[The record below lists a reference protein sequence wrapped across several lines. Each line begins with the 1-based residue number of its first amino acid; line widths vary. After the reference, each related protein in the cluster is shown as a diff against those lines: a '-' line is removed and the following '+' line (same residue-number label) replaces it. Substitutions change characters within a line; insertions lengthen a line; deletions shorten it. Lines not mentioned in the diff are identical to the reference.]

1 MPNSLKE
8 DLCKKTKDTCSK
20 SCNNNPVDNQCD
32 VPTLKWTCSCGDNK
46 PSVPSYKFPI
56 PFTMCNLDHQ
66 NCATN
71 CQHLGKQHNAD
82 QVCRLQCDSSF
93 PCNSEKAPVDKN
105 NGAAPKLD
113 ISHISGK
120 NQATLLNLDWN
131 VSSFF
136 FFNILNTLLD
146 FTVAKTRNIG
156 IIAHIDAGK
165 TTTTERMLH
174 YAGVTR
180 KIGDVD
186 DGDTVMD
193 YLQAERD
200 RGITINSAAIT
211 FGWRGHRINLI
222 DTPGHVDF
230 TIEVERAVRVLD
242 GAVTILDG
250 VAGVEA
256 QTQTVWHQADRYNV
270 PRVAFVNKMDRVG
283 AAFGRT
289 VREIRSKLG
298 ARPLVVQIPGP
309 MEESSNGMTSVAD
322 IVTMELLEWD
332 NATGATIKRTPL
344 VEGPTFEEAV
354 RGRTALVE
362 SLAELDDTIV
372 ELFFDQAEG
381 DHMQVKASDIKQAIR
396 RVTLQGKAVPVLCG
410 AAFKNIGVQP
420 VMDAVIDYL
429 PSPLDRPSAIAH
441 HNNGKKTDIAL
452 QENGK
457 LVALAFKVTHDPRR
471 GALVYVRVYSGKLND
486 RSTIFNTTTN
496 SKERV
501 NRLLQMYA
509 KDVEEIPHITA
520 GNIGVI
526 VGLRDT
532 RTGDTLVQSND
543 SASIKSKLQ
552 LGRID
557 IPSPVFF
564 MAIEPASASEEKPI
578 EEALKKLL
586 REDPSLHV
594 WTDSESGQTLISGM
608 GELHL
613 EIVKDRLLNDFKCKA
628 DMGKMR
634 ISYRETCQSEAVINH
649 VYDKELLGKRVRAAC
664 RIALRPLA
672 DDADMEEALDAGWD
686 KEGGSL
692 LQVDVDDMKEYTD
705 DAEVASS
712 SSAISQE
719 EAQQA
724 VKDGLLSGLSRGA
737 LLSFPLT
744 RVQIRADKI
753 QLFGADTTPGSIA
766 ACVSHAVFD
775 AVKQASPALLEPMME
790 VHIEVAE
797 DQIGSVVGD
806 LSGTRR
812 GHVIGLESS
821 SPENQFVQQEVNSVI
836 YAPPDSA
843 MAGGVHHQEH
853 ATQKRVIKAHVP
865 LSSMIGYSS
874 ALRSL
879 TAGNG
884 TFSMRI
890 IGYGDMSQDRERTV
904 IKEIKGY

>member
-1 MPNSLKE
+1 MLR
-8 DLCKKTKDTCSK
+8 
-20 SCNNNPVDNQCD
+20 
-32 VPTLKWTCSCGDNK
+32 
-46 PSVPSYKFPI
+46 
-56 PFTMCNLDHQ
+56 
-66 NCATN
+66 CAV
-71 CQHLGKQHNAD
+71 A
-82 QVCRLQCDSSF
+82 CRYRVLSHS
-93 PCNSEKAPVDKN
+93 P
-105 NGAAPKLD
+105 APKWKL
-113 ISHISGK
+113 SAYLFSTK
-120 NQATLLNLDWN
+120 TN
-131 VSSFF
+131 
-136 FFNILNTLLD
+136 D

-270 PRVAFVNKMDRVG
+270 PRIAFVNKMDRVG

-332 NATGATIKRTPL
+332 DATNGATIKRTPL
-344 VEGPTFEEAV
+344 EEGPTFEEAV

-381 DHMQVKASDIKQAIR
+381 DHMQVKADDIKQAIR

-441 HNNGKKTDIAL
+441 LNNGTKTDIAL

-564 MAIEPASASEEKPI
+564 MAIEPVSVSEEKPI

-634 ISYRETCQSEAVINH
+634 ISYRETCQSEAVVNH
-649 VYDKELLGKRVRAAC
+649 IYDKELLGKRVRAAC
-664 RIALRPLA
+664 RIALRPMS
-672 DDADMEEALDAGWD
+672 DDTDEAEALEAGWE

-692 LQVDVDDMKEYTD
+692 LQVDVGDMKEYRD
-705 DAEVASS
+705 GDEAASS
-712 SSAISQE
+712 GSSAISQE

-724 VKDGLLSGLSRGA
+724 VKDGLMSGLSRGA

-744 RVQIRADKI
+744 RLQIRADKV
-753 QLFGADTTPGSIA
+753 QLFGADTTPGAIA

-821 SPENQFVQQEVNSVI
+821 SPESQFVQQEVNSLI

-843 MAGGVHHQEH
+843 MAGGTHHQEH
-853 ATQKRVIKAHVP
+853 AMQKRVIKAHVP
-865 LSSMIGYSS
+865 LSSMVGYSS

-884 TFSMRI
+884 TFSMRV

>member
-1 MPNSLKE
+1 
-8 DLCKKTKDTCSK
+8 
-20 SCNNNPVDNQCD
+20 
-32 VPTLKWTCSCGDNK
+32 
-46 PSVPSYKFPI
+46 
-56 PFTMCNLDHQ
+56 
-66 NCATN
+66 
-71 CQHLGKQHNAD
+71 
-82 QVCRLQCDSSF
+82 
-93 PCNSEKAPVDKN
+93 
-105 NGAAPKLD
+105 
-113 ISHISGK
+113 
-120 NQATLLNLDWN
+120 
-131 VSSFF
+131 
-136 FFNILNTLLD
+136 
-146 FTVAKTRNIG
+146 
-156 IIAHIDAGK
+156 
-165 TTTTERMLH
+165 
-174 YAGVTR
+174 
-180 KIGDVD
+180 
-186 DGDTVMD
+186 MD
-193 YLQAERD
+193 YLAAERE

-256 QTQTVWHQADRYNV
+256 QTQTVWQQADRYNV
-270 PRVAFVNKMDRVG
+270 PRIAFVNKMDRMG

-309 MEESSNGMTSVAD
+309 MDEASTGMNSVAD
-322 IVTMELLEWD
+322 LVTMELLQWD
-332 NATGATIKRTPL
+332 ESSNGSTIKRTSL
-344 VEGPTFEEAV
+344 TEGPIYEEAV

-362 SLAELDDTIV
+362 ALAELDENIV
-372 ELFFDQAEG
+372 EIFFDQADG
-381 DHMQVKASDIKQAIR
+381 DHMQVPADDIKKSIR
-396 RVTLQGKAVPVLCG
+396 RVTIQGTAVPVLCG

-420 VMDAVIDYL
+420 VMDAVVDYL
-429 PSPLDRPSAIAH
+429 PSPLDRPNAIATL
-441 HNNGKKTDIAL
+441 NTGKKTDIVL
-452 QENGK
+452 QESGK
-457 LVALAFKVTHDPRR
+457 LVALAFKVSHDPRR
-471 GALVYVRVYSGKLND
+471 GALVFVRVYSGKLND

-496 SKERV
+496 TKERV

-509 KDVEEIPHITA
+509 KDVEEIPFISA

-543 SASIKSKLQ
+543 STAIKSKLQ
-552 LGRID
+552 LSKID
-557 IPSPVFF
+557 VPSPVFF
-564 MAIEPASASEEKPI
+564 MAIEPASTSEEKPI
-578 EEALKKLL
+578 EEALRKLL

-594 WTDSESGQTLISGM
+594 WNDSESGQTLISGM

-613 EIVKDRLLNDFKCKA
+613 EIVKDRLLNEFKCKA
-628 DMGKMR
+628 EMGKMR
-634 ISYRETCQSEAVINH
+634 ISYRETCQSEAVIDH
-649 VYDKELLGKRVRAAC
+649 RYDKELLGKRVRAAC
-664 RIALRPLA
+664 RIALRPLEE
-672 DDADMEEALDAGWD
+672 DADEEAAVEAGWV
-686 KEGGSL
+686 KEGGCL
-692 LQVDVDDMKEYTD
+692 IQ
-705 DAEVASS
+705 ASADIVES
-712 SSAISQE
+712 TEGEESISQNNTINE
-719 EAQQA
+719 DEVREA
-724 VKDGLLSGLSRGA
+724 VMTGLLSGLSRGA

-744 RVQIRADKI
+744 RLQVRADNI
-753 QLFGADTTPGSIA
+753 RVFGADTTPGAIA

-790 VHIEVAE
+790 VNIEVAE
-797 DQIGSVVGD
+797 DQIGPVVGD

-821 SPENQFVQQEVNSVI
+821 KAENQLVLQEVNSTI

-843 MAGGVHHQEH
+843 MAGGVHHHEH
-853 ATQKRVIKAHVP
+853 AAQKRVIKAHVP

-884 TFSMRI
+884 TFSMRV

>member
-1 MPNSLKE
+1 MH
-8 DLCKKTKDTCSK
+8 LCHQQVINTFSK
-20 SCNNNPVDNQCD
+20 
-32 VPTLKWTCSCGDNK
+32 
-46 PSVPSYKFPI
+46 
-56 PFTMCNLDHQ
+56 
-66 NCATN
+66 
-71 CQHLGKQHNAD
+71 
-82 QVCRLQCDSSF
+82 
-93 PCNSEKAPVDKN
+93 
-105 NGAAPKLD
+105 
-113 ISHISGK
+113 
-120 NQATLLNLDWN
+120 
-131 VSSFF
+131 
-136 FFNILNTLLD
+136 
-146 FTVAKTRNIG
+146 
-156 IIAHIDAGK
+156 
-165 TTTTERMLH
+165 
-174 YAGVTR
+174 
-180 KIGDVD
+180 DVD

-193 YLQAERD
+193 YLAAERE

-270 PRVAFVNKMDRVG
+270 PRIAFVNKMDRMG

-289 VREIRSKLG
+289 VHEIRSKLG

-309 MEESSNGMTSVAD
+309 MEETSTGMNSVAD
-322 IVTMELLEWD
+322 LVTMELLQWD
-332 NATGATIKRTPL
+332 ESSNGTTIKRTPL
-344 VEGPTFEEAV
+344 SEGPVYEEAV

-362 SLAELDDTIV
+362 SLAELDENIV
-372 ELFFDQAEG
+372 EVFFDQAEG
-381 DHMQVKASDIKQAIR
+381 DHMQVPADDIKKSIR
-396 RVTLQGKAVPVLCG
+396 RVTIQGTAVPVLCG

-420 VMDAVIDYL
+420 VMDAVVDYL
-429 PSPLDRPSAIAH
+429 PSPLDRPNAIATL
-441 HNNGKKTDIAL
+441 NTGKKTEVAL

-457 LVALAFKVTHDPRR
+457 LVALAFKVSHDPRR
-471 GALVYVRVYSGKLND
+471 GALVFVRVYSGKLTD

-496 SKERV
+496 TKERV

-509 KDVEEIPHITA
+509 KDVEEIPFISA

-543 SASIKSKLQ
+543 STAIKSKLQ
-552 LGRID
+552 LSKID
-557 IPSPVFF
+557 VPSPVFF

-578 EEALKKLL
+578 EEALRKLL

-594 WTDSESGQTLISGM
+594 WNDSESGQTLISGM

-613 EIVKDRLLNDFKCKA
+613 EIVKDRLLNEFKCKA

-634 ISYRETCQSEAVINH
+634 ISYRETCQSEAVIEH
-649 VYDKELLGKRVRAAC
+649 MYDKELLGKRVRAAC
-664 RIALRPLA
+664 RIALRPLGE
-672 DDADMEEALDAGWD
+672 DTDVDEAVEAGWV
-686 KEGGSL
+686 KEGGCL
-692 LQVDVDDMKEYTD
+692 IQADIENKQEAL
-705 DAEVASS
+705 
-712 SSAISQE
+712 QE
-719 EAQQA
+719 EGSTSQNNSISDEEVQEA
-724 VKDGLLSGLSRGA
+724 VKTGLLSGLSRGA

-744 RVQIRADKI
+744 RLQVRVDNIRI
-753 QLFGADTTPGSIA
+753 FGADTTPGAIA

-790 VHIEVAE
+790 VNIEVAE

-821 SPENQFVQQEVNSVI
+821 KAENQLVLQEVNSTI

-843 MAGGVHHQEH
+843 MAGGVHHHEH
-853 ATQKRVIKAHVP
+853 ASQKRVIKAHVP

-884 TFSMRI
+884 TFSMRV